1 MYITSSIE
9 LCTSQPWAP
18 SWLIQ
23 WPGYFQIL
31 TLAIL
36 KPIAESKSLIQSKRV
51 QFSPKDHI
59 TIDFNQVHP
68 ESHYANKLEIK
79 KKKKDIWNEKK
90 MWGWWVFQNYRWGVH
105 SVLPPPS
112 TGSSTT
118 LCSRGR
124 SPSSSSL
131 SSTPCQRRKE
141 RGDWRQRKQR
151 KQRRWENLWLA
162 SLYSSLS
169 ARLAQWSNSRSC
181 FIFKIKSGPK
191 NEN

>member
-1 MYITSSIE
+1 MYSGHNGQMFFSCCRKSTLLLCISLARSSSVHHNLE
-9 LCTSQPWAP
+9 L
-18 SWLIQ
+18 L
-23 WPGYFQIL
+23 PGLFTDQ
-31 TLAIL
+31 
-36 KPIAESKSLIQSKRV
+36 
-51 QFSPKDHI
+51 
-59 TIDFNQVHP
+59 
-68 ESHYANKLEIK
+68 
-79 KKKKDIWNEKK
+79 DIWNEKK